1 MTQHREDDA
10 ATPEPEGGPDPAGTT
25 EQLMD
30 DTVTG
35 LLALVDEQPI
45 ASSVSVPL
53 RSLADRWREPFARVA
68 VLGEVSVGKSTLI
81 NALLREPLL
90 PTAVRPCPPCPW
102 SCGTAPISG
111 AW

>member
-1 MTQHREDDA
+1 
-10 ATPEPEGGPDPAGTT
+10 
-25 EQLMD
+25 MD